1 MEAWGVK
8 TESRWEIPSDHP
20 GQQRSS
26 CVEQVKRVS
35 NGDIVPFYDD
45 FKKVERTSYVM
56 RGEYAYVHPT
66 GAVGLECGYFKGLEG
81 CETRWDQA
89 TEWWKRCTGHL
100 RQHRLQWRDLWD
112 KRQDS
117 FEAMKIYKA
126 CQDDSELMRFHKIS
140 PVPAAHDKVFVAT
153 ALWDFNY
160 HHFLA
165 DSLARIV
172 TSIRFLRSHPDVKI
186 HVRSLETY
194 DVDPVHK
201 ESYRRKVRRMRN
213 GIFALLGIEPSR
225 VVHGPVLAKT
235 VYIPRNT
242 RCSYALSN
250 PIEIRL
256 LGREMVHA
264 ALGRVRAAASVPA
277 HKSPPTPALPGTGL
291 GPRVVREVINDIRYF
306 QNNLPGGNG
315 SAPRAVHHPARPNM
329 VILQRYT
336 SFGTSDREW
345 HNGTFDTVVAAFT
358 SAFPDHNVIL
368 VRSNAI
374 EHAGYCLECE
384 ILELRSA
391 DILVGAHGAGLT
403 SMIYMRPGALVV
415 EIVGDFKDVNMPVCG
430 YYGPLAAVMGHHHY
444 LYAHTFPTE
453 ALNPRVPALE
463 AKEFYEHLVLLR
475 RSHPHLGADS

>member
-1 MEAWGVK
+1 MEGWGIK

-20 GQQRSS
+20 GQQRAN

-35 NGDIVPFYDD
+35 NGDIVPFYDEY
-45 FKKVERTSYVM
+45 KKVERTSYVM

-89 TEWWKRCTGHL
+89 TEWWTRCTGHL

-112 KRQDS
+112 KRQNS

-126 CQDDSELMRFHKIS
+126 CQDNSELMRFHKIS
-140 PVPAAHDKVFVAT
+140 PVPAPHDKVFVAT

-165 DSLARIV
+165 DSLARVI

-201 ESYRRKVRRMRN
+201 ESYRRKVRGMRN
-213 GIFALLGIEPSR
+213 GIFALLGIAPSR
-225 VVHGPVLAKT
+225 IVHGPVLAKT

-264 ALGRVRAAASVPA
+264 ALERVRTAATAPGSKLSPA
-277 HKSPPTPALPGTGL
+277 TLLEAGT
-291 GPRVVREVINDIRYF
+291 GPRVVREVINDINYF
-306 QNNLPGGNG
+306 QSYLPAHNG
-315 SAPRAVHHPARPNM
+315 SSPRAAHQPARPNM

-336 SFGTSDREW
+336 KFGTSDREW
-345 HNGTFDTVVAAFT
+345 HNDTFDTVVGAFA
-358 SAFPDHNVIL
+358 SVFPDHNVIL

-374 EHAGYCLECE
+374 ENEGYCLACE

-391 DILVGAHGAGLT
+391 DVLVGAHGAGL
-403 SMIYMRPGALVV
+403 SNMMYMRPGALVV
-415 EIVGDFKDVNMPVCG
+415 EIVGDFKDVSMPVCG
-430 YYGPLAAVMGHHHY
+430 YIGPFAAVMGHHHY
-444 LYAHTFPTE
+444 LYAHTFAEGP
-453 ALNPRVPALE
+453 LQPAIPAQD
-463 AKEFYEHLVLLR
+463 AKEFYDGLVRLR
-475 RSHPHLGADS
+475 RKQPPIAID